1 MLVVGQLLN
10 SPHVL
15 LADDHQALLK
25 ADIDFLSGYF
35 DVVGTAAAEGA
46 ILVSEACRLH
56 PDVIVT
62 DISMPILSGVEAAH
76 KLRKLGSAAKF
87 AFVTAHSASSSRH
100 A

>member
-35 DVVGTAAAEGA
+35 DVKGTAAPNGA
-46 ILVSEACRLH
+46 
-56 PDVIVT
+56 IVT
-62 DISMPILSGVEAAH
+62 DISMPILSGVETAH
-76 KLRKLGSAAKF
+76 KPRELGATAKLYS
-87 AFVTAHSASSSRH
+87 
-100 A
+100 